1 MSRKRAERKQT
12 GNTKNM
18 ASGFAFSHVQPVV
31 CNLLPANRPTPQL
44 NLAYGE
50 DDMKSNRTD
59 DLYVSG

>member
-1 MSRKRAERKQT
+1 
-12 GNTKNM
+12 M

-31 CNLLPANRPTPQL
+31 RNLFPANRPTPQL

>member
-1 MSRKRAERKQT
+1 
-12 GNTKNM
+12 M

-44 NLAYGE
+44 NQAYGE